1 MTEAA
6 APAGSTEVRL
16 DPDRMQTIINTLK
29 TFADTTVPDA
39 KQTVT
44 NGNTTEKSPFDLASF
59 SSNVDTHCGALHNEV
74 TDLQTCLD
82 AAKAANDCGITTKNP
97 DGTIAYIVPAG
108 AEETV
113 ETIKT
118 ANSVETWRTAKTDS
132 ATLVT
137 YSEKGCTPQQWDA
150 LLARMQQYQD
160 DPAYAATILANVGP
174 GRLLDLPIDIG
185 EQFRTTSGSGPA
197 RSTSNSRPSAEQDL
211 ATVLGHILATGSR
224 SWTDKKASDYASS
237 LAHYAEEEGKGRRIG
252 SLNEILSASQDV
264 DIDGDGQT
272 ETVGLDYND
281 TFLSVL
287 ATRLE
292 SFNPKGTGFFDK
304 QDTRTT
310 SGDTANPLLGVVHA
324 MTGNPDV
331 ATKWL
336 TVSRSDGSVDDQA
349 TAERT
354 KKIIGKGN
362 PVGDNQWT
370 DDWMTLSAEESLR
383 GVKDPGGGI
392 AQAAITSGALNTIG
406 TGDDTITLSR
416 EARNA
421 ASIALSNYVYGLQ
434 QSAIP
439 DGLDG
444 WTIPVEGGEWATSMP
459 RQPVID
465 QKALTNVLGQVGM
478 DDYATTRL
486 AGAQEAF
493 NKQQVAGTMSDDEAN
508 LAHVFQSQSN
518 LRGYMAGA
526 IARQSEIDGADTD
539 ARVGAW
545 AQAASTAVSAVP
557 LPQTKAAGVALD
569 AGTKFALNAGK
580 SAAAQGAESGI
591 GSLFGGHEDKR
602 KSENEK
608 ARNAGSKANTDI
620 EVLSVLGSGVYTREE
635 LAAIAQSN
643 KGVGIASVLS
653 PDGDLLINPDTVDP
667 DNPALTP
674 DQKNALKHLADT
686 LPVGNHPGMADFGDN
701 SRKHYGEGYDQ
712 AHNQKR

>member
-1 MTEAA
+1 MTQAA

-44 NGNTTEKSPFDLASF
+44 NGNTIEGSPFDLISF
-59 SSNVDTHCGALHNEV
+59 SNNVDTHCGALHDEV
-74 TDLQTCLD
+74 TDLQACLD
-82 AAKAANDCGITTKNP
+82 AAKAANDCGITTKSP

-118 ANSVETWRTAKTDS
+118 ANNVETWRTAKTDS

-150 LLARMQQYQD
+150 LLARMQQHQD
-160 DPAYAATILANVGP
+160 DPAYAATILANIGP
-174 GRLLDLPIDIG
+174 GRLLDLPIDIQNQFPERPDAKG
-185 EQFRTTSGSGPA
+185 EYSGP
-197 RSTSNSRPSAEQDL
+197 SLRPSAGSDL
-211 ATVLGHILATGSR
+211 STVLGHILAIGSQ
-224 SWTDKKASDYASS
+224 SWTDEKASDYAFS
-237 LAHYAEEEGKGRRIG
+237 LAHYAEEKGKGKRIG
-252 SLNEILSASQDV
+252 SLNEILSASREV

-281 TFLSVL
+281 TFLSAL
-287 ATRLE
+287 TTHLE
-292 SFNPKGTGFFDK
+292 SFNPKGTGFFDN

-310 SGDTANPLLGVVHA
+310 SGDTVNPLLGVVHA

-336 TVSRSDGSVDDQA
+336 TVSRPDGSVDDQA

-362 PVGDNQWT
+362 PVGDNQWI
-370 DDWMTLSAEESLR
+370 DDWMTLSAQESLR
-383 GVKDPGGGI
+383 GINDPGGGT
-392 AQAAITSGALNTIG
+392 AQAAITSGALNAVG
-406 TGDDTITLSR
+406 TGDDTITLSKK
-416 EARNA
+416 ARNA
-421 ASIALSNYVYGLQ
+421 VSIALSNYVYGLQ
-434 QSAIP
+434 QSANSN
-439 DGLDG
+439 GLDG
-444 WTIPVEGGEWATSMP
+444 WTIPVEGGQWATSMP
-459 RQPVID
+459 RQPIID
-465 QKALTNVLGQVGM
+465 QKALTNILGQVGM

-493 NKQQVAGTMSDDEAN
+493 NKQQVAGTVSDDEAN
-508 LAHVFQSQSN
+508 LAHVLQSQSN
-518 LRGYMAGA
+518 LRGYTAGA
-526 IARQSEIDGADTD
+526 IARQSEIDGANAD

-545 AQAASTAVSAVP
+545 AQAASMAVSAVP
-557 LPQTKAAGVALD
+557 LPQTKAAGAALN

-591 GSLFGGHEDKR
+591 GSLFGGNEDEA

-608 ARNAGSKANTDI
+608 AKNAGSKANTDI

-635 LAAIAQSN
+635 LAAIAQNN
-643 KGVGIASVLS
+643 KGISIASILS

-667 DNPALTP
+667 DNPALTS

-686 LPVGNHPGMADFGDN
+686 LPVSNHPGMADFGDN
-701 SRKHYGEGYDQ
+701 ARDHYGKGYDR
-712 AHNQKR
+712 AHDQKR